1 VNDQISPDSRFR
13 RVMLVAAIS
22 VSVLAGSARAETG
35 RDLWLRYVP
44 VEDPAL
50 SASYRRAVSSIV
62 IQQDSPT
69 GRIVAAELRRGL
81 LGLLGASPP
90 VAQSVASD
98 GALLIGTPSNSPLI
112 AGLGWA
118 PALARVGDEG
128 FLIRTTTVGR
138 RAVTVIASLSDRGTL
153 YGAFHFLRLVQMG
166 KPVSPLAIEQR
177 PRMTLRLLDHWD
189 NLDGTI
195 ERGYA
200 GPSLWNWAELP
211 GRVDPRVEDYGRAN
225 ASIGINGAVLNN
237 VNANAQSLTAPY
249 LEKTAALART
259 LRPYGIR
266 VYLSANFAAPRTIGG
281 LPTADPIDP
290 AVARWW
296 RAKADEIY
304 AAIPDFGGFLVKAN
318 SEGQPGPQDY
328 GRTHA
333 DGANMLADAVAPHG
347 GIVMWRAFVYS
358 ADVDPDRVKR
368 AYLEFVPLD
377 GRFRDNVMV
386 QVKNG
391 PLDFQPREPFSPLFG
406 AMPRTPLM
414 AELQVTQEYLGQSTH
429 LVYLAPMW
437 KEVLDADTYARG
449 PGSTVAKVLDG
460 SLDGHRLTGIAG
472 VANTGRN
479 VNWTGHDF
487 GQANWYAYGRLAWN
501 PDLSASDIADEWI
514 GMTWGRAPEVASTI
528 RSIMLGS
535 RETYVDYTMP
545 LGLHHLIGGD
555 HYAPMPE
562 NADPRRLD
570 WSAIYYHRA
579 DASGVGFD
587 RTTRGSNA
595 VGQYRSPLRE
605 RWNDPAT
612 CPENLL
618 LWFHRLPWDY
628 RLGSGVMLW
637 DAIVRHYTKGAEE
650 ARLMEGRWTAL
661 RGKVDDERFQ
671 AVLGK
676 LRQQTADAAAWRD
689 KILRYFQQFS
699 KRPLAGQPPQG

>member
-1 VNDQISPDSRFR
+1 
-13 RVMLVAAIS
+13 MCLLAAVS
-22 VSVLAGSARAETG
+22 LSVLAGSARAETG
-35 RDLWLRYVP
+35 GDLWLRYVP

-69 GRIVAAELRRGL
+69 GRVVAAELRRGL

-90 VAQSVASD
+90 VVQSIASD

-138 RAVTVIASLSDRGTL
+138 RAVTVVASLSDRGTL
-153 YGAFHFLRLVQMG
+153 YGAFHFLRLVQTG

-177 PRMTLRLLDHWD
+177 PRMMLRLLDHWD

-281 LPTADPIDP
+281 LPTADPLDP
-290 AVARWW
+290 AVTRWW

-304 AAIPDFGGFLVKAN
+304 TVIPDFGGFLVKAN

-437 KEVLDADTYARG
+437 KDVLDADTFAAG

-460 SLDGHRLTGIAG
+460 SLHGYRRTGIAG

-501 PDLSASDIADEWI
+501 PDLSASEIADEWI
-514 GMTWGRAPEVASTI
+514 GMTWGRAQEVASTI

-579 DASGVGFD
+579 DASGIGFD

-628 RLGSGVMLW
+628 RLGSGVTLW

-650 ARLMEGRWTAL
+650 ARLMEDRWTTL

>member
-1 VNDQISPDSRFR
+1 
-13 RVMLVAAIS
+13 MCLLAALS
-22 VSVLAGSARAETG
+22 VSALAGYAHAETG
-35 RDLWLRYVP
+35 HDLWLRYVP
-44 VEDPAL
+44 VEDSAL
-50 SASYRRAVSSIV
+50 RASYRRAVSSVV
-62 IQQDSPT
+62 IQRDSPT
-69 GRIVAAELRRGL
+69 GRAIVAELRRGL
-81 LGLLGASPP
+81 LGLLGTSPP
-90 VAQSVASD
+90 VSQRIASD
-98 GALLIGTPSNSPLI
+98 GAVLIGTPANSPVI

-118 PALARVGDEG
+118 KPLARAGDEG
-128 FLIRTTTVGR
+128 FLIRSTTVGKH
-138 RAVTVIASLSDRGTL
+138 AVTVIASQSDRGTL
-153 YGAFHFLRLVQMG
+153 YGVFHLLRLVQTG
-166 KPVSPLAIEQR
+166 KPLAPLAVEER
-177 PRMTLRLLDHWD
+177 PRLALRLLDHWD

-211 GRVDPRVEDYGRAN
+211 GRVDPRIEDYARAN

-237 VNANAQSLTAPY
+237 VNANAQSLTSSY
-249 LEKTAALART
+249 LDKTAALAQV

-266 VYLSANFAAPRTIGG
+266 VYLSANFNAPRALGG
-281 LPTADPIDP
+281 LPTADPLDP

-296 RAKADEIY
+296 RDKATEIY
-304 AAIPDFGGFLVKAN
+304 RLIPDFGGFLVKAN

-333 DGANMLADAVAPHG
+333 DGANVLADAVAPHG

-358 ADVDPDRVKR
+358 AEVDADRVKR

-406 AMPRTPLM
+406 EMPRTPLM
-414 AELQVTQEYLGQSTH
+414 AELQITQEYLGQATH

-437 KEVLDADTYARG
+437 KELLDADTYVAG

-460 SLDGHRLTGIAG
+460 SLHGYRRTGIAG
-472 VANTGRN
+472 VANTGRD

-501 PDLSASDIADEWI
+501 PDLSATGIADEWI
-514 GMTWGRAPEVASTI
+514 GMTWGHAPDVTSTI
-528 RSIMLGS
+528 RSMMLGS

-562 NADPRRLD
+562 NADPRRAD

-579 DASGVGFD
+579 DAWGIGFD
-587 RTTRGSNA
+587 RTIRGSNA

-605 RWNDPAT
+605 RWNNPAT
-612 CPENLL
+612 CPETLL

-628 RLGSGVMLW
+628 RLASGVTLW
-637 DAIVRHYTKGAEE
+637 DALVRHYTKGADG
-650 ARLMEGRWTAL
+650 ARLMEFRWTTL
-661 RGKVDDERFQ
+661 RGKVDDERYE

-676 LRQQTADAAAWRD
+676 LRQQAADAAAWRN
-689 KILRYFQQFS
+689 KTLRYFQQFS
-699 KRPLAGQPPQG
+699 QRPLPGQLPKD

>member
-1 VNDQISPDSRFR
+1 
-13 RVMLVAAIS
+13 MCLLAALS
-22 VSVLAGSARAETG
+22 VSALAGYAHAETG
-35 RDLWLRYVP
+35 HDLWLRYVP
-44 VEDPAL
+44 VEDSAL
-50 SASYRRAVSSIV
+50 RASYRRSVSSVV
-62 IQQDSPT
+62 IQRDSPT
-69 GRIVAAELRRGL
+69 GRAIVAELRRGL
-81 LGLLGASPP
+81 LGLLGTSPP
-90 VAQSVASD
+90 VSQRIASD
-98 GALLIGTPSNSPLI
+98 GAVLIGTPANSPVI

-118 PALARVGDEG
+118 KPLARAGDEG
-128 FLIRTTTVGR
+128 FLIRSTTVGKH
-138 RAVTVIASLSDRGTL
+138 AVTVIASQSDRGTL
-153 YGAFHFLRLVQMG
+153 YGVFHLLRLVQTG
-166 KPVSPLAIEQR
+166 KPLAPLAVEER
-177 PRMTLRLLDHWD
+177 PRLALRLLDHWD

-211 GRVDPRVEDYGRAN
+211 GRVDPRIEDYARAN

-237 VNANAQSLTAPY
+237 VNANAQSLTSSY
-249 LEKTAALART
+249 LDKTAALAQV

-266 VYLSANFAAPRTIGG
+266 VYLSANFNAPRALGG
-281 LPTADPIDP
+281 LPTADPLDP

-296 RAKADEIY
+296 RDKATEIY
-304 AAIPDFGGFLVKAN
+304 RLIPDFGGFLVKAN

-333 DGANMLADAVAPHG
+333 DGANVLADAVAPHG

-358 ADVDPDRVKR
+358 AEVDADRVKR

-406 AMPRTPLM
+406 EMPRTPLM
-414 AELQVTQEYLGQSTH
+414 AELQITQEYLGQATH

-437 KEVLDADTYARG
+437 KELLDADTYVAG

-460 SLDGHRLTGIAG
+460 SLHGYRRTGIAG
-472 VANTGRN
+472 VANTGRD

-501 PDLSASDIADEWI
+501 PDLSATGIADEWI
-514 GMTWGRAPEVASTI
+514 GMTWGHAPDVTSTI
-528 RSIMLGS
+528 RSMMLAS

-562 NADPRRLD
+562 NADPRRAD

-579 DASGVGFD
+579 DAWGIGFD
-587 RTTRGSNA
+587 RTIRGSNA

-605 RWNDPAT
+605 RWNNPAT
-612 CPENLL
+612 CPETLL

-628 RLGSGVMLW
+628 RLASGVTLW
-637 DAIVRHYTKGAEE
+637 DALVRHYTKGADG
-650 ARLMEGRWTAL
+650 ARLMEFRWTTL
-661 RGKVDDERFQ
+661 RGKVDDERYE

-676 LRQQTADAAAWRD
+676 LRQQAADAAAWRN
-689 KILRYFQQFS
+689 KTLRYFQQFS
-699 KRPLAGQPPQG
+699 QRPLPGQLPKD